1 MIKKTK
7 ICNYLKDLKIFLYL
21 HRHVGGIVGRSPHRK
36 WSQQD
41 DFEQPRLLWKLMS
54 ADDQE
59 QTVNNIANSMHGVKD
74 NIVQRQLGV
83 FKHVDESLAKRV
95 EDLLKMKKSK

>member
-1 MIKKTK
+1 
-7 ICNYLKDLKIFLYL
+7 
-21 HRHVGGIVGRSPHRK
+21 
-36 WSQQD
+36 
-41 DFEQPRLLWKLMS
+41 MS